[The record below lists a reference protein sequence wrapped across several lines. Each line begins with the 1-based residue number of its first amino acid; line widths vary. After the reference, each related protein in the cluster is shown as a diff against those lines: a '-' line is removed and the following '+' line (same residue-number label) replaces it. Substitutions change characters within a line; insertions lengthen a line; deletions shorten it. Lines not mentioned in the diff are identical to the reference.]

1 MHPQR
6 LKCVING
13 KHNIVP
19 IQTLVSIA
27 FFSFL
32 FIYVYLNLI
41 LKQKWEKEKRLFMRN
56 LFSGGKGDIS
66 ITCVTV
72 VSVEGV
78 YLLILFLHIF
88 VSDLR
93 IPKTK
98 SWSPSQGYACLE

>member
-32 FIYVYLNLI
+32 FIYDYFNLI
-41 LKQKWEKEKRLFMRN
+41 F
-56 LFSGGKGDIS
+56 
-66 ITCVTV
+66 
-72 VSVEGV
+72 
-78 YLLILFLHIF
+78 FLN
-88 VSDLR
+88 
-93 IPKTK
+93 KM
-98 SWSPSQGYACLE
+98 